1 MASEVFD
8 RPPVDPG
15 TPRSRALALLA
26 ALLLGG
32 VLLVVQNAGP
42 VANIFEP
49 GPTADEL
56 GEQAA
61 AEVAPPSP
69 AEPFTLSARFAV
81 QAQNAH
87 PIIAGEP
94 EATMRTLDAWAL
106 SPADR
111 VRAAVVAGE
120 LLSAD
125 RAIER
130 LESLR
135 EPLAGTPLR
144 PDVEDLLAV
153 YTEGPDALGED
164 DADRLRAH
172 HGFFG
177 EVALTHGLDDTDP
190 RRAPLVTGGARLFAL
205 LSVIGLGLLVV
216 GVLGFVAFIAAIVL
230 LSMRKLKSGLGPVE
244 AGGSVFLEA
253 FALFAG
259 GFLLL
264 MVGLEPISRVVQDE
278 TWMTVI
284 QVCAQWMLLVCPLW
298 PLIRGMKWDAFSRAI
313 GWHRGRGV
321 FREIGAGIV
330 GYLAGLPLLALG
342 IGITLGLV
350 ALVTVFRLA
359 AGLGEPPPPD
369 NPLFD
374 LATSNN
380 PVILLLFFGLA
391 TVWAP
396 VCEEAIFRGAL
407 YRHLRGRAGIVVSAI
422 ASAFIFGLC
431 HAYGPILVFPVVM
444 LGVTFALMREWRGS
458 LIAPMTAH
466 ALHNATVSIMA
477 YSVLRMIS

>member
-1 MASEVFD
+1 M
-8 RPPVDPG
+8 
-15 TPRSRALALLA
+15 ALLA
-26 ALLLGG
+26 ALVLGG
-32 VLLVVQNAGP
+32 VLIIVQNAGP
-42 VANIFEP
+42 VEQVFAP
-49 GPTADEL
+49 GPTPEEVS
-56 GEQAA
+56 EQAA
-61 AEVAPPSP
+61 SAVAPPTP

-87 PIIAGEP
+87 PIIAGDP
-94 EATMRTLDAWAL
+94 DATMTTLDAWAL
-106 SPADR
+106 TPADR

-120 LLSAD
+120 LQGED
-125 RAIER
+125 RALER
-130 LESLR
+130 LRSLQ
-135 EPLAGTPLR
+135 ETFAEGTPLR
-144 PDVEDLLAV
+144 ADVDDLLTV
-153 YTEGPDALGED
+153 YTEGPDALPES
-164 DADRLRAH
+164 AAERIAAH

-177 EVALTHGLDDTDP
+177 EVALTHGLDDSDP

-216 GVLGFVAFIAAIVL
+216 GVLGFAAFITAIVL
-230 LSMRKLKSGLGPVE
+230 VSLRKVKSGLDPVE
-244 AGGSVFLEA
+244 PGGSVFLEA
-253 FALFAG
+253 YALFSG

-264 MVGLEPISRVVQDE
+264 MLALKPLSKVVQDE

-284 QVCAQWMLLVCPLW
+284 QVCAQWMLLASPLW
-298 PLIRGMKWDAFSRAI
+298 PLIRGMGWHRYTQAI
-313 GWHRGRGV
+313 GWHRGKGV
-321 FREIGAGIV
+321 FREIGAGIA

-350 ALVTVFRLA
+350 AVVTVFRAA
-359 AGLGEPPPPD
+359 AGLGEPPPPE
-369 NPLFD
+369 NALFD
-374 LATSNN
+374 LAASNN
-380 PVILLLFFGLA
+380 PAILLLFFALA
-391 TVWAP
+391 TIWAP
-396 VCEEAIFRGAL
+396 LCEESIFRGAL

-422 ASAFIFGLC
+422 ASAFIFGLS